1 MKREKLLS
9 VAVGVLTALVCAAL
23 CACVLTL
30 YASGLQNRAETG
42 SAFAPIFTR
51 EAVARQLLWVCPALA
66 LWLIAVI
73 IAGAYN
79 EKQGKKRPAPA
90 RIPIQWLPMQPI
102 REAPKTAVLRGAL
115 YAAAVLFIV
124 LGVLNGGL
132 HDVLVKAIHICTECI
147 GLG

>member
-1 MKREKLLS
+1 MKKEKILS
-9 VAVGVLTALVCAAL
+9 TIVAALTALVCAAL
-23 CACVLTL
+23 CAGVLTL
-30 YASGLQNRAETG
+30 YVSGLRYRAETG
-42 SAFAPIFTR
+42 SATAPIFTR
-51 EAVARQLLWVCPALA
+51 EAAARQLLWVCPVLA

-73 IAGAYN
+73 LARVYH
-79 EKQGKKRPAPA
+79 EKQSKKRPVPA
-90 RIPIQWLPMQPI
+90 RVPAQWLPMKPI
-102 REAPKTAVLRGAL
+102 REAPKTAVLRRAL